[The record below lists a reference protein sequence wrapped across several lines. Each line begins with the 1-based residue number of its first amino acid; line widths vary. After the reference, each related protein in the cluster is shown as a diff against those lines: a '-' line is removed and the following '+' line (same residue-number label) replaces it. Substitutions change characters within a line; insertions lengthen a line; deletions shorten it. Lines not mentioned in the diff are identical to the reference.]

1 MAMSTG
7 PVLDSAKLVAIRLHQ
22 LDCIYAICGALAV
35 AFYAEPR
42 ATKDID
48 IVIASESDL
57 PAIDAALAKDGWF
70 NASEPIDFPD
80 GIRLHRRLRQV
91 GQQLIILDLL
101 LPPLTMDF
109 LSDRVL
115 AEVDHAAAW
124 VISKR
129 ALIAMKRLAGRPKDL
144 ADLAELE
151 DDT

>member
-1 MAMSTG
+1 MTAG
-7 PVLDSAKLVAIRLHQ
+7 PVLDSAKLVANRLNR
-22 LDCIYAICGALAV
+22 LACPYAFCGALAV

-48 IVIASESDL
+48 IVIASEADL
-57 PAIDAALAKDGWF
+57 PAIDAALAEDGWF

-80 GIRLHRRLRQV
+80 GIRLHRRLRRV
-91 GQQLIILDLL
+91 DSHLILLDLL
-101 LPPLTMDF
+101 RPPASMDL

-129 ALIAMKRLAGRPKDL
+129 ALIVMKRLAGRPKDL

-151 DDT
+151 GEP